1 MLEFVPTDVQPA
13 LPHAPDPVVDEYH
26 AYVYGVVPPE
36 GWAVSVIVCPSSM
49 LGEFGVMAPADSA
62 GSTVTLSADE
72 GADAGEV
79 TLGLALSVTT

>member
-62 GSTVTLSADE
+62 GSTVTLSAAE
-72 GADAGEV
+72 LAEAAGV
-79 TLGLALSVTT
+79 PVLLSVTL